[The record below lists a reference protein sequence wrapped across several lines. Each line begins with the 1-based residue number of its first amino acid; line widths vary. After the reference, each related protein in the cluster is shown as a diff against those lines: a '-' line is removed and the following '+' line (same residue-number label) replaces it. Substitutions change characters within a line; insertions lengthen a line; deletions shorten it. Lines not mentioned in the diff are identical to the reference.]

1 MLLSFS
7 ERGWNISLH
16 LMNLGSF
23 YFYVLS
29 WSWQDM
35 ITITPQYPWKFEKKK
50 GKLAIKSFFNF
61 VYCVL
66 CLFLGKKKTTL
77 RIRVWGGEERV
88 CNHNCRAWCSHARA
102 LGKRY
107 HYELWVIPSSIA
119 LERDLGKVDCHE
131 FIVGQPKTLWTP
143 LTVLSELSD
152 KHFFRRTKFNVNA
165 LSGRDNGLEN
175 GRNTTHV
182 VKMTP

>member
-1 MLLSFS
+1 M
-7 ERGWNISLH
+7 
-16 LMNLGSF
+16 
-23 YFYVLS
+23 
-29 WSWQDM
+29 
-35 ITITPQYPWKFEKKK
+35 
-50 GKLAIKSFFNF
+50 
-61 VYCVL
+61 L
-66 CLFLGKKKTTL
+66 CLFLGKKKTPTL

-131 FIVGQPKTLWTP
+131 FIAGQPKTLWTP

-152 KHFFRRTKFNVNA
+152 KHFFRQRKFNVNA
-165 LSGRDNGLEN
+165 LSGRNNGLEN
-175 GRNTTHV
+175 GRNTTRV